1 MSPIRI
7 TKFSALAV
15 LFAVALPAV
24 GTVASAAAAQTA
36 EQEDAYIWL
45 EEVEG
50 ERALGW
56 AVERSDAT
64 LKEFEAL
71 PAFGEL
77 EAAALDVLASSDRI
91 VYPSLQGDYIYNYWT
106 DADHPRGI
114 YRRTSW
120 DSYLSGD
127 PSWQTVLDV
136 DALAEEE
143 GVSWAYRGMS
153 CLAPEHRR
161 CLVALSRG
169 GADAVETREFDSEAL
184 AFVESG
190 FFLPEA
196 KGGASFVDPET
207 VIVATDFG
215 PGTLTASGYPRQ
227 ARLWKRGTP
236 LADAPV
242 IFEAGDED
250 MAIFTSAWKI
260 GGTTYGAV
268 THLQTIFEST
278 TYLVMDDELVRID
291 TPPDASTLD
300 TPARWQPR

>member
-91 VYPSLQGDYIYNYWT
+91 VYPSLQGNYIYNYWT

-114 YRRTSW
+114 YRRASW

-127 PSWQTVLDV
+127 PSWQTVLDI
-136 DALAEEE
+136 DALAERAKMYALVYTYLWTQLGER
-143 GVSWAYRGMS
+143 GVS
-153 CLAPEHRR
+153 
-161 CLVALSRG
+161 
-169 GADAVETREFDSEAL
+169 
-184 AFVESG
+184 
-190 FFLPEA
+190 
-196 KGGASFVDPET
+196 
-207 VIVATDFG
+207 
-215 PGTLTASGYPRQ
+215 
-227 ARLWKRGTP
+227 
-236 LADAPV
+236 
-242 IFEAGDED
+242 
-250 MAIFTSAWKI
+250 
-260 GGTTYGAV
+260 
-268 THLQTIFEST
+268 
-278 TYLVMDDELVRID
+278 
-291 TPPDASTLD
+291 
-300 TPARWQPR
+300 